1 MIGPGTKTRKKK
13 VNLEKSSLSVN
24 QQRVIRDLMSK
35 YDCMKKLVQY
45 IKDPYSMDNK
55 GSLKKAKNDQI
66 RENIINT

>member
-1 MIGPGTKTRKKK
+1 
-13 VNLEKSSLSVN
+13 
-24 QQRVIRDLMSK
+24 MSK

-66 RENIINT
+66 RENSINT